1 MINNHGHRI
10 HFRTPHTHHSKYSAP
25 DDHPPGGG
33 GGGGGGGTQPPPG
46 HPHIPTTWKV
56 AIGVNAFVLLITA
69 AILGMLVWI
78 LRKEYKKRR
87 LQGEGFVGAKDGFGR
102 RMKSARRN
110 RGNSLGTG
118 RQRAWSYDPIREEE
132 EEGEAAGV
140 VLKGLREGSQGQEM
154 GESVGVGEDGRERMP
169 LGLGMGLDKGKG
181 RAGNGMGKAKR
192 AWGGRHVRFKSW
204 SGDPSEDP
212 RDKVGVVAGS
222 SGKEERVLEL
232 RSSDGP
238 VDVQTP

>member
-1 MINNHGHRI
+1 
-10 HFRTPHTHHSKYSAP
+10 
-25 DDHPPGGG
+25 
-33 GGGGGGGTQPPPG
+33 
-46 HPHIPTTWKV
+46 
-56 AIGVNAFVLLITA
+56 VLLITA

-154 GESVGVGEDGRERMP
+154 GESMGVGEDGKERIA

-204 SGDPSEDP
+204 SGDPSSDP
-212 RDKVGVVAGS
+212 RDRVGVVAGS
-222 SGKEERVLEL
+222 SGKEESVLEL